1 MAWALIPG
9 DISGNGDIGLEEAV
23 HALKVA
29 AGLPSSVAVVPD
41 PQTLVGKTGQTTS
54 YTEGDDGDLERGVT
68 LANPRFTDN
77 SDGTVTDNLT
87 DLIWL
92 KNANAFNRRPWNQA
106 FTYCNDL
113 VAGGFDDWRLPNK

>member
-1 MAWALIPG
+1 MKKILLVLGMFCFWSSMAWALIPG

-41 PQTLVGKTGQTTS
+41 PQTLVGKTGQMTS

-68 LANPRFTDN
+68 LANPRFTDY

-92 KNANAFNRRPWNQA
+92 KILINVINFR
-106 FTYCNDL
+106 
-113 VAGGFDDWRLPNK
+113 